1 MGNQKPLW
9 VIRSNNERSFEKETR
24 AAISK
29 LPTLSTNT
37 SLRLLLFLRRLV
49 LSASQM
55 L

>member
-49 LSASQM
+49 PSASQM